1 MPISVK
7 DIDDMFGKDV
17 FTGRGF
23 YIGKVSDVEFDLT
36 RFKIRSL
43 VIEATRSSMI
53 GKVYGGKRVV
63 VPYPVVL
70 AVGDVVLIKH
80 ILNAPEEQEAPLA
93 HLEKV

>member
-80 ILNAPEEQEAPLA
+80 ILNAPEEQEPIPQ
-93 HLEKV
+93 LEKV

>member
-7 DIDDMFGKDV
+7 DNDDMFGKDV

-36 RFKIRSL
+36 RLKIRYL
-43 VIEATRSSMI
+43 VIEATRRSML

-80 ILNAPEEQEAPLA
+80 ILSVPEEQEPTAQ
-93 HLEKV
+93 LEKV